1 MDFTKN
7 LSSSSYTS
15 SYSRTEKKHKIAST
29 RLRDRCAHLLSLAD
43 VKINGSRP
51 WDIQVYNNDLFA
63 RIFTDGSL
71 GLGEAYVE
79 GWWDS
84 EALDQFFFNAL
95 SAGLDAKVR
104 TWKNL
109 FEALRVRLINPQTIS
124 RAFHVGQHHYD
135 IGNDLYQKMLDK
147 RMVYSCG
154 YWKDATSL
162 DAAQEAKLDLICR
175 KLELEPGMRLLDIG
189 CGWGG
194 LAAYAAENYGVEVV
208 GITVSKEQAK
218 FARNYCKDL
227 PVTIKLQD
235 YRVVD
240 GLFDRIVSVGMFE
253 HVGYKNYQTF
263 MQCQRKLLKTD
274 GLVLLHTI
282 GRNSSAKSVDKWISR
297 YIFPNSMLPSA
308 RQIATAAEG
317 LFFIE
322 DWHSFGTDYDRTLLH
337 WFNNFER
344 SWESLRGVKYD
355 DRFYRLWKYYLLSC
369 AGSFRARKNQLWQ
382 VVLAPYQRVKRYVAP
397 R

>member
-7 LSSSSYTS
+7 LTSSYTS
-15 SYSRTEKKHKIAST
+15 SYSRIDKTHKDVST
-29 RLRDRCAHLLSLAD
+29 RLQDRCAHLLSLAD
-43 VKINGSRP
+43 IKINGGRP
-51 WDIQVYNNDLFA
+51 WDIKVHNNKLFA
-63 RIFTDGSL
+63 RIFADGSL

-84 EALDQFFFNAL
+84 ETLDQFFFKVL
-95 SAGLDAKVR
+95 SSGLDSKVR
-104 TWKNL
+104 TWKNV
-109 FEALRVRLINPQTIS
+109 FEALRARLINPQTIS

-135 IGNDLYQKMLDK
+135 IGNDLYMKMLDK
-147 RMVYSCG
+147 RMIYSCG
-154 YWKDATSL
+154 YWKDATNL
-162 DAAQEAKLDLICR
+162 DAAQEAKLDLICH
-175 KLELEPGMRLLDIG
+175 KLELEPNMRILDIG

-194 LAAYAAENYGVEVV
+194 LARYAAENYGVEVV

-218 FARNYCKDL
+218 FAHNYCKDL

-235 YRVVD
+235 YRIVE

-253 HVGYKNYQTF
+253 HVGYKNYQRF

-282 GRNSSAKSVDKWISR
+282 GRNSSAISLDKWISR

-317 LFFIE
+317 LFVIE
-322 DWHSFGTDYDRTLLH
+322 DWHSFGTDYDKTLLH
-337 WFNNFER
+337 WYKNFER
-344 SWESLRGVKYD
+344 SWESLRGDKYD